1 MQTWSLEHEPGTRS
15 QQALAKVIDQVGRPD
30 FARRGLAQLNRLL
43 RVGSWSVYRLHS
55 EQAPVLHLS
64 ASQGVADTTAACF
77 AIYRDA
83 GLYRRDRSFEAVRT
97 QRRPGRCMLLRMHA
111 SEAPN
116 AEHRE
121 AIYQRHGMLERL
133 SVARLDDDG
142 SLLSMN
148 LYRHDAQGSFDGVDV
163 AQLASIA
170 APLLA
175 AVSRHAGLTTA
186 PRPMG
191 PRAVLTAR
199 CPALTSRELDVL
211 ERLLQGL
218 TYDGIA
224 ADLGLSVGSVKT
236 YRARAFDRLGIHFR
250 NELFAGLLAAAG

>member
-15 QQALAKVIDQVGRPD
+15 HQALAKVIDQVGRPD

-83 GLYRRDRSFEAVRT
+83 GLYRRDRSFEAVRM

-148 LYRHDAQGSFDGVDV
+148 LYRHDAQGPYSADDV
-163 AQLASIA
+163 TRLASIA

-175 AVSRHAGLTTA
+175 AVARHTGLISA
-186 PRPMG
+186 PRPIG
-191 PRAVLTAR
+191 PRAALAAR

-224 ADLGLSVGSVKT
+224 ADLGLSVGTVKT

>member
-1 MQTWSLEHEPGTRS
+1 MQ
-15 QQALAKVIDQVGRPD
+15 
-30 FARRGLAQLNRLL
+30 
-43 RVGSWSVYRLHS
+43 
-55 EQAPVLHLS
+55 
-64 ASQGVADTTAACF
+64 
-77 AIYRDA
+77 
-83 GLYRRDRSFEAVRT
+83 
-97 QRRPGRCMLLRMHA
+97 A

-133 SVARLDDDG
+133 SAARLEDDG

-148 LYRHDAQGSFDGVDV
+148 LYRHDVQGLFSADDV
-163 AQLASIA
+163 AHFASIA

-175 AVSRHAGLTTA
+175 AVARHADLAAPTPPPNRRAALTQ
-186 PRPMG
+186 
-191 PRAVLTAR
+191 R
-199 CPALTSRELDVL
+199 CPALTARELDVL

-224 ADLGLSVGSVKT
+224 ADLGLSVGTVKT

-250 NELFAGLLAAAG
+250 NELFAGMLAPAA

>member
-15 QQALAKVIDQVGRPD
+15 QQALADVIGQVGHPD
-30 FARRGLAQLNRLL
+30 FARRSLAQLNRLL
-43 RVGSWSVYRLHS
+43 PVGSWSVYRLRS

-83 GLYRRDRSFEAVRT
+83 GLYRRDRSFEAVRN
-97 QRRPGRCMLLRMHA
+97 QRRPGRCLLLRMHA

-121 AIYQRHGMLERL
+121 AIYRRHGVIERL
-133 SVARLDDDG
+133 SVARLEGDG

-148 LYRHDAQGSFDGVDV
+148 LYRHEAQGRYSGDDV
-163 AQLASIA
+163 AQLATIA
-170 APLLA
+170 TPLLA
-175 AVSRHAGLTTA
+175 AVARHADLSAA
-186 PRPMG
+186 PPSAS
-191 PRAVLTAR
+191 PRVALKAR
-199 CPALTSRELDVL
+199 CPALTPRELDVL

-224 ADLGLSVGSVKT
+224 ADLGLSVGTVKT

-250 NELFAGLLAAAG
+250 NELFAGLLATVA